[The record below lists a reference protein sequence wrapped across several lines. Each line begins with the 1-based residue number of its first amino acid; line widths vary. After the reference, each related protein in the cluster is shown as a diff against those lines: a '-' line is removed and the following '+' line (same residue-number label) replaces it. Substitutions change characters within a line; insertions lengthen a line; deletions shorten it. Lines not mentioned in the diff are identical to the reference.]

1 MSDSVGKISLDLEVQ
16 SDLGNQINNVS
27 NQLGK
32 DIEATFKNST
42 KGIFDVLQ
50 NSIDASMKAI
60 NDTVKTSLDEM
71 KATVKSTIDSILA
84 ITKNVK
90 IPKPN
95 IPENQA
101 SPRETVVVP
110 TSVPRAPPIP
120 SVYPIKPEVDMSGA
134 DVLQTE
140 INNITAIL
148 DNLGDKI
155 ELQTDK
161 LKRLKEEYNNCFNQK
176 RKNALEEEIVK
187 TEGKITKLI
196 SQSDKLATKLFGL
209 EDKMA
214 KLGRGANKASKSANE
229 FKNNLGSVNN
239 ESAKAGEGVNN
250 LSNSTKKANNA
261 LRSHR
266 SNLSIIARSMFT
278 WGIVFPMILRG
289 LQAMGSGLLNSLKT
303 NAQFATSLAQIKS
316 NLMIAFTPIYQAIL
330 PAVNALMSA
339 LSTATQYIASF
350 ISAIFGKTFEQSKQA
365 TQGLIDAK
373 TAMGVYGDSAKKAG
387 KAAKDALGLAS
398 FDEINSLNAN
408 KSDDSGGG
416 SGGASKVPQLVTP
429 ALDTTSVD
437 SAMQKLTDKIKAY
450 FGTFDFNP
458 LIQSFNNVKEA
469 VEPIVNNL
477 GKVIKW
483 FLTEILDPLAHWTIE
498 DALPAF
504 LNVVKGALE
513 VLNPVLE
520 VFMDAGKWL
529 WDNFLQPI
537 AEWTGGVIVDVLNWL
552 ADALSRI
559 GDWINEHKETLS
571 KIAKIVGIIG
581 SVLGAVK
588 LAIWGVGIVMGI
600 LTSPITLITG
610 AIVALIAIF
619 TQLYDSCEGF
629 RNFVDTVVDFGKN
642 LIFGLFEGIGSV
654 MSTIGSW
661 LKDNVVDPIL
671 NAIKSFFGIHSP
683 STVFAEIGTYLM
695 QGLLNGIESLKESI
709 LDFFSNFCTNL
720 KEIFTNIPKWFG
732 EKFVEVKNAI
742 VEKFSPVYN
751 FFTGMWENVKNATSN
766 AWNWILGL
774 FSKGGQIFNGVVGS
788 IADVFKRIVN
798 CIISGINSVISFPF
812 NTINRLLNKIK
823 GVEIL
828 GFTPFDGFWGYNPLP
843 VPRIPQLAKGGIL
856 DSPTLAMVG
865 EAGKEAVVPLE
876 NNTGGLDLLASKL
889 LERMPQ
895 GSSNDNSNGDLV
907 LMIDGSVIGK
917 VALNQLRKMQRQ
929 GGITLIPT

>member
-16 SDLGNQINNVS
+16 SDLGNQIGNVS
-27 NQLGK
+27 NQIGK

-42 KGIFDVLQ
+42 KGIFDVIQ

-60 NDTVKTSLDEM
+60 NNTVKASLDEM
-71 KATVKSTIDSILA
+71 KANVKSTIDSILA

-95 IPENQA
+95 MPGNQA

-110 TSVPRAPPIP
+110 TSVPRAPPTP

-155 ELQTDK
+155 ELQKDK
-161 LKRLKEEYNNCFNQK
+161 LKQLKEEYNNCFNQK
-176 RKNALEEEIVK
+176 RKNALEEEMVK

-196 SQSDKLATKLFGL
+196 SQSDKLSTKLFSL
-209 EDKMA
+209 EDKMS
-214 KLGRGANKASKSANE
+214 KLGRGTKKASSNTNE
-229 FKNNLGSVNN
+229 FKNNLGSVNK
-239 ESAKAGEGVNN
+239 ESNKAREGVNN

-330 PAVNALMSA
+330 PAINALMSA
-339 LSTATQYIASF
+339 LSVATQYIASF

-373 TAMGVYGDSAKKAG
+373 NAMGVYGDSAKKAG

-416 SGGASKVPQLVTP
+416 GGGASKVPQLVTP

-437 SAMQKLTDKIKAY
+437 SAMQKLTDRIKAY

-458 LIQSFNNVKEA
+458 LVQSFNKIKEA
-469 VEPIVNNL
+469 VEPILNNI

-504 LNVVKGALE
+504 LNVVAGALE
-513 VLNPVLE
+513 VLNPILE

-529 WDNFLQPI
+529 WDNILQPI
-537 AEWTGGVIVDVLNWL
+537 AEWTGGIIVDVLNGL
-552 ADALSRI
+552 ADVLSKI
-559 GDWINEHKETLS
+559 GAWINEHKETLS
-571 KIAKIVGIIG
+571 KIAKVIGIIG
-581 SVLGAVK
+581 IALGAVK
-588 LAIWGVGIVMGI
+588 IAIAGVAIVMGI
-600 LTSPITLITG
+600 LTSPITLIIG
-610 AIVALIAIF
+610 IIVGLIAIF

-629 RNFVDTVVDFGKN
+629 RNFVDTVVEFGKN
-642 LIFGLFEGIGSV
+642 LIFGLFEGISSV

-661 LKDNVVDPIL
+661 LKDNIVDPIL

-695 QGLLNGIESLKESI
+695 QGLLNGIKSLKESI
-709 LDFFSNFCTNL
+709 IDFFGNFCTNL

-732 EKFVEVKNAI
+732 EKFVEAKNAI
-742 VEKFSPVYN
+742 IEKFSPIGR
-751 FFTGMWENVKNATSN
+751 FFSN
-766 AWNWILGL
+766 L
-774 FSKGGQIFNGVVGS
+774 FGSIKDIFTNIGGAVSDAVSGAFRKAINGVLRF
-788 IADVFKRIVN
+788 AA
-798 CIISGINSVISFPF
+798 
-812 NTINRLLNKIK
+812 NTINGFIRAINGAIGLINKIP
-823 GVEIL
+823 GVDI
-828 GFTPFDGFWGYNPLP
+828 G
-843 VPRIPQLAKGGIL
+843 RINYMDVPQLAKGGIL

-889 LERMPQ
+889 LERMPH
-895 GSSNDNSNGDLV
+895 GGSNDNSNGDLV

>member
-16 SDLGNQINNVS
+16 SDLGNQIGNVS
-27 NQLGK
+27 NQIGK

-42 KGIFDVLQ
+42 KGIFDVIQ

-60 NDTVKTSLDEM
+60 NNTVKASLDEM
-71 KATVKSTIDSILA
+71 KANVKSTIDSILA

-95 IPENQA
+95 MPGNQA

-110 TSVPRAPPIP
+110 TSVPRAPPTP

-155 ELQTDK
+155 ELQKDK
-161 LKRLKEEYNNCFNQK
+161 LKQLKEEYNNCFNQK
-176 RKNALEEEIVK
+176 RKNALEEEMVK

-196 SQSDKLATKLFGL
+196 SQSDKLSTKLFSL
-209 EDKMA
+209 EDKMS
-214 KLGRGANKASKSANE
+214 KLGRGTKKASSNTNE
-229 FKNNLGSVNN
+229 FKNNLGSVNK
-239 ESAKAGEGVNN
+239 ESNKAREGVNN

-330 PAVNALMSA
+330 PAINALMSA
-339 LSTATQYIASF
+339 LSVATQYIASF

-373 TAMGVYGDSAKKAG
+373 NAMGVYGDSAKKAG

-408 KSDDSGGG
+408 KSDDSSGG

-458 LIQSFNNVKEA
+458 LVQSFNKIKEA
-469 VEPIVNNL
+469 VEPILNNI

-504 LNVVKGALE
+504 LNVVAGALE
-513 VLNPVLE
+513 VLNPILE

-529 WDNFLQPI
+529 WDNILQPI
-537 AEWTGGVIVDVLNWL
+537 AEWTGGIIVDVLNGL
-552 ADALSRI
+552 ADVLSKI
-559 GDWINEHKETLS
+559 GAWINEHKETLS
-571 KIAKIVGIIG
+571 KIAKVIGIIG
-581 SVLGAVK
+581 IALGAVK
-588 LAIWGVGIVMGI
+588 IAIAGVAIVMGI
-600 LTSPITLITG
+600 LTSPITLIIG
-610 AIVALIAIF
+610 IIVGLIAIF

-629 RNFVDTVVDFGKN
+629 RNFVDTVVEFGKN
-642 LIFGLFEGIGSV
+642 LIFGLFEGISSV

-661 LKDNVVDPIL
+661 LKDNIVDPIL

-695 QGLLNGIESLKESI
+695 QGLLNGIKSLKESI
-709 LDFFSNFCTNL
+709 IDFFGNFCTNL

-732 EKFVEVKNAI
+732 EKFVEAKNAI
-742 VEKFSPVYN
+742 IEKFSPIGR
-751 FFTGMWENVKNATSN
+751 FFSS
-766 AWNWILGL
+766 L
-774 FSKGGQIFNGVVGS
+774 FGSIKDIFTNIGGAVSDAVSGAFRKAINGVLRF
-788 IADVFKRIVN
+788 AA
-798 CIISGINSVISFPF
+798 
-812 NTINRLLNKIK
+812 NTINGFIRAINGAIGLINKIP
-823 GVEIL
+823 GVDI
-828 GFTPFDGFWGYNPLP
+828 G
-843 VPRIPQLAKGGIL
+843 RINYMDVPQLAKGGIL

-865 EAGKEAVVPLE
+865 EAGKEAVMPLE
-876 NNTGGLDLLASKL
+876 NNTGWITDLADKVAS
-889 LERMPQ
+889 RMPQ
-895 GSSNDNSNGDLV
+895 GGSNDNSNGDLV

>member
-16 SDLGNQINNVS
+16 SDLGNQIGNVS
-27 NQLGK
+27 NQIGK
-32 DIEATFKNST
+32 YIEATFKNST
-42 KGIFDVLQ
+42 KGIFDVIQ

-60 NDTVKTSLDEM
+60 NNTVKASLDEM
-71 KATVKSTIDSILA
+71 KANVKSTIDSILA

-95 IPENQA
+95 MPGNQA

-110 TSVPRAPPIP
+110 TSVPRAPPTP

-155 ELQTDK
+155 ELQKDK
-161 LKRLKEEYNNCFNQK
+161 LKQLKEEYNNCFNQK
-176 RKNALEEEIVK
+176 RKNALEEEMVK

-196 SQSDKLATKLFGL
+196 SQSDKLSTKLFSL
-209 EDKMA
+209 EDKMS
-214 KLGRGANKASKSANE
+214 KLGRGTKKASSNTNE
-229 FKNNLGSVNN
+229 FKNNLGSVNK
-239 ESAKAGEGVNN
+239 ESNKAREGVNN

-330 PAVNALMSA
+330 PAINALMSA
-339 LSTATQYIASF
+339 LSVATQYIASF

-373 TAMGVYGDSAKKAG
+373 NAMGVYGDSAKKAG

-408 KSDDSGGG
+408 KSDDSSGG

-458 LIQSFNNVKEA
+458 LVQSFNKIKEA
-469 VEPIVNNL
+469 VEPILNNI

-504 LNVVKGALE
+504 LNVVAGALE
-513 VLNPVLE
+513 VLNPILE

-529 WDNFLQPI
+529 WDNILQPI
-537 AEWTGGVIVDVLNWL
+537 AEWTGGIIVDVLNGL
-552 ADALSRI
+552 ADVLSKI
-559 GDWINEHKETLS
+559 GAWINEHKETLS
-571 KIAKIVGIIG
+571 KIAKVIGIIG
-581 SVLGAVK
+581 IALGAVK
-588 LAIWGVGIVMGI
+588 IAIAGVAIVMGI
-600 LTSPITLITG
+600 LTSPITLIIG
-610 AIVALIAIF
+610 IIVGLIAIF

-629 RNFVDTVVDFGKN
+629 RNFVDTVVEFGKN
-642 LIFGLFEGIGSV
+642 LIFGLFEGISSV

-661 LKDNVVDPIL
+661 LKDNIVDPIL

-695 QGLLNGIESLKESI
+695 QGLLNGIKSLKESI
-709 LDFFSNFCTNL
+709 IDFFGNFCTNL

-732 EKFVEVKNAI
+732 EKFVEAKNAI
-742 VEKFSPVYN
+742 IEKFSPIGR
-751 FFTGMWENVKNATSN
+751 FFSN
-766 AWNWILGL
+766 L
-774 FSKGGQIFNGVVGS
+774 FGSIKDIFTNIGGAVSDAVSGAFRKAINGVLRF
-788 IADVFKRIVN
+788 AA
-798 CIISGINSVISFPF
+798 
-812 NTINRLLNKIK
+812 NTINGFIRAINGAIGLINKIP
-823 GVEIL
+823 GVDI
-828 GFTPFDGFWGYNPLP
+828 G
-843 VPRIPQLAKGGIL
+843 RINYMDVPQLAKGGIL

-865 EAGKEAVVPLE
+865 EAGKEAVMPLE
-876 NNTGGLDLLASKL
+876 NNTGWITDLADKVAS
-889 LERMPQ
+889 RMPQ
-895 GSSNDNSNGDLV
+895 GSSNNSDRPIEFVLKVGDSTFARV
-907 LMIDGSVIGK
+907 VVDSVNKLFEQEGRI
-917 VALNQLRKMQRQ
+917 LFNL
-929 GGITLIPT
+929 

>member
-16 SDLGNQINNVS
+16 SDLSNQISSVSNSISNNLKKSLSSGMKGTFENMNSAVKNNLNSITSHVSSSMKKTISNIAKTMKSILSSMKMPKINIPRPNNVVKPRTVETNS
-27 NQLGK
+27 NVNKRGPP
-32 DIEATFKNST
+32 A
-42 KGIFDVLQ
+42 
-50 NSIDASMKAI
+50 DAEI
-60 NDTVKTSLDEM
+60 L
-71 KATVKSTIDSILA
+71 KSQVS
-84 ITKNVK
+84 N
-90 IPKPN
+90 
-95 IPENQA
+95 
-101 SPRETVVVP
+101 
-110 TSVPRAPPIP
+110 
-120 SVYPIKPEVDMSGA
+120 M
-134 DVLQTE
+134 
-140 INNITAIL
+140 TANL
-148 DNLGDKI
+148 DNIGSKI

-176 RKNALEEEIVK
+176 RKNVLEEEMAK
-187 TEGKITKLI
+187 TEGKIIKLI
-196 SQSDKLATKLFGL
+196 GQADKLSLKLFNL
-209 EDKMA
+209 EDKMSKVGSGA
-214 KLGRGANKASKSANE
+214 SKASGGTSKLKSVLNSMYGVFNKSGKGANE
-229 FKNNLGSVNN
+229 
-239 ESAKAGEGVNN
+239 
-250 LSNSTKKANNA
+250 LSHSTKIANGNMGRM
-261 LRSHR
+261 RSGIGFTL
-266 SNLSIIARSMFT
+266 NQMFKWMIIL
-278 WGIVFPMILRG
+278 PMIAKGIRSLGTG
-289 LQAMGSGLLNSLKT
+289 LINNLKT
-303 NAQFATSLAQIKS
+303 NEQFSNSLAQIKS

-330 PAVNALMSA
+330 PAINALMSA
-339 LSTATQYIASF
+339 LSVATQYIASF

-373 TAMGVYGDSAKKAG
+373 NAMGVYGDSAKKAG

-408 KSDDSGGG
+408 KSDDSSGG

-458 LIQSFNNVKEA
+458 LVQSFNKIKEA
-469 VEPIVNNL
+469 VEPILNNI

-504 LNVVKGALE
+504 LNVVAGALE
-513 VLNPVLE
+513 VLNPILE

-529 WDNFLQPI
+529 WDNILQPI
-537 AEWTGGVIVDVLNWL
+537 AEWTGGIIVDVLNGL
-552 ADALSRI
+552 ADVLSKI
-559 GDWINEHKETLS
+559 GAWINEHKETLS
-571 KIAKIVGIIG
+571 KIAKVIGIIG
-581 SVLGAVK
+581 IALGAVK
-588 LAIWGVGIVMGI
+588 IAIAGVAIVMGI
-600 LTSPITLITG
+600 LTSPITLIIG
-610 AIVALIAIF
+610 IIVGLIAIF

-629 RNFVDTVVDFGKN
+629 RNFVDTVVEFGKN
-642 LIFGLFEGIGSV
+642 LIFGLFEGISSV

-661 LKDNVVDPIL
+661 LKDNIVDPIL

-695 QGLLNGIESLKESI
+695 QGLLNGIKSLKESI
-709 LDFFSNFCTNL
+709 IDFFGNFCTNL

-732 EKFVEVKNAI
+732 EKFVEAKNAI
-742 VEKFSPVYN
+742 IEKFSPIGR
-751 FFTGMWENVKNATSN
+751 FFSN
-766 AWNWILGL
+766 L
-774 FSKGGQIFNGVVGS
+774 FGSIKDIFTNIGGAVSDAVSGAFRKAINGVLRF
-788 IADVFKRIVN
+788 AA
-798 CIISGINSVISFPF
+798 
-812 NTINRLLNKIK
+812 NTINGFIRAINGAIGLINKIP
-823 GVEIL
+823 GVDI
-828 GFTPFDGFWGYNPLP
+828 G
-843 VPRIPQLAKGGIL
+843 RINYMDVPQLAKGGIL

-895 GSSNDNSNGDLV
+895 GGSNDNSNGDLV

>member
-16 SDLGNQINNVS
+16 SDLGNQIGNVS
-27 NQLGK
+27 NQIGK

-60 NDTVKTSLDEM
+60 NDTVKASLDEM

-90 IPKPN
+90 VPKPN

-101 SPRETVVVP
+101 SPNGTVVVP
-110 TSVPRAPPIP
+110 TSVPRAPPMP
-120 SVYPIKPEVDMSGA
+120 RVYPIKPSIDNANVDELKA
-134 DVLQTE
+134 E
-140 INNITAIL
+140 IDNTAAVL
-148 DNLGDKI
+148 DNINAKI
-155 ELQTDK
+155 EQQK
-161 LKRLKEEYNNCFNQK
+161 LKLNQLKEAYNNCFNQNQ
-176 RKNALEEEIVK
+176 RNTLEDQILK
-187 TEGKITKLI
+187 TEANINKLI
-196 SQSDKLATKLFGL
+196 GQSDKLGFKLSDL
-209 EDKMA
+209 DNKMA
-214 KLGRGANKASKSANE
+214 NLGNSSNKASGGASKLKST
-229 FKNNLGSVNN
+229 
-239 ESAKAGEGVNN
+239 
-250 LSNSTKKANNA
+250 LSNIYGVFNKSGKGAKILGDSTKTANKGIGRMNTGIGFT
-261 LRSHR
+261 LKQMFKWM
-266 SNLSIIARSMFT
+266 IIL
-278 WGIVFPMILRG
+278 PMIAKGINSMALG
-289 LQAMGSGLLNSLKT
+289 MLNNLKT
-303 NAQFATSLAQIKS
+303 NEQFSNSLAQIKS

-330 PAVNALMSA
+330 PAINALMSA
-339 LSTATQYIASF
+339 LSVATQYIASF

-458 LIQSFNNVKEA
+458 LIQSFNKIKEA
-469 VEPIVNNL
+469 VEPILNNI

-504 LNVVKGALE
+504 LNVVAGALE
-513 VLNPVLE
+513 VLNPILE

-529 WDNFLQPI
+529 WDNILQPI
-537 AEWTGGVIVDVLNWL
+537 AEWTGGIIVDVLNGL
-552 ADALSRI
+552 ADVLSKI
-559 GDWINEHKETLS
+559 GAWINEHKETLS
-571 KIAKIVGIIG
+571 KIAKVIGIIG
-581 SVLGAVK
+581 IALGAVK
-588 LAIWGVGIVMGI
+588 IAIAGVAIVMGI
-600 LTSPITLITG
+600 LTSPITLIIG
-610 AIVALIAIF
+610 IIVGLIAIF

-629 RNFVDTVVDFGKN
+629 RNFVDTVVEFGKN
-642 LIFGLFEGIGSV
+642 LIFGLFEGISSV

-661 LKDNVVDPIL
+661 LKDNIVDPIL

-695 QGLLNGIESLKESI
+695 QGLLNGIKSLKESI
-709 LDFFSNFCTNL
+709 IDFFGNFCTNL

-732 EKFVEVKNAI
+732 EKFVEAKNAI
-742 VEKFSPVYN
+742 IEKFSPIGR
-751 FFTGMWENVKNATSN
+751 FFSN
-766 AWNWILGL
+766 L
-774 FSKGGQIFNGVVGS
+774 FGSIKDIFTNIGGAVSDAVSGAFRKAINGVLRF
-788 IADVFKRIVN
+788 AA
-798 CIISGINSVISFPF
+798 
-812 NTINRLLNKIK
+812 NTINGFIRAINGAIGLINKIP
-823 GVEIL
+823 GVDI
-828 GFTPFDGFWGYNPLP
+828 G
-843 VPRIPQLAKGGIL
+843 RINYMDVPQLAKGGIL

-895 GSSNDNSNGDLV
+895 GGSNDNSNGDLV